1 MVLAKSFI
9 KVQQGTLRLSAL
21 LGPVHTEIRTPAV
34 YVGQAKQALKW
45 RIAEHKTG
53 IHTENLEYMVAP
65 HYVNANHESASTLK
79 FWGIKKISLIPQGDG
94 TL

>member
-1 MVLAKSFI
+1 MR
-9 KVQQGTLRLSAL
+9 QSAL
-21 LGPVHTEIRTPAV
+21 PGPVHTEIQTSAV
-34 YVGQAKQALKW
+34 YVCQAKRALKW

-53 IHTENLEYMVAP
+53 IHTKNLEYTVAP

-79 FWGIKKISLIPQGDG
+79 FWGIKKISRIPQWDG